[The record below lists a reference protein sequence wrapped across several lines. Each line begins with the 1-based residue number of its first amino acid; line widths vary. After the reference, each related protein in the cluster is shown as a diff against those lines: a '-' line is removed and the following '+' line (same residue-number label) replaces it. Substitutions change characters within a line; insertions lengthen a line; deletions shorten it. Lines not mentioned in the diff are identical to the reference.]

1 MPSLSELEL
10 ILSVLTCG
18 RDDLLTLLSAEL
30 VELAGALDIDAST
43 GPQDPLWELDRE
55 VDFELV
61 RADSELGLRL
71 ARLPEIHVRT
81 VEETP
86 EEFTVARQ
94 RLKILRSAL
103 AKRASALTA
112 VGRYLTTTHAVEMT
126 TPATTLPRLSSEGVA
141 EHARIEERLIARV
154 TRNARCQTPR
164 GELDVHALFGP

>member
-103 AKRASALTA
+103 A
-112 VGRYLTTTHAVEMT
+112 
-126 TPATTLPRLSSEGVA
+126 
-141 EHARIEERLIARV
+141 
-154 TRNARCQTPR
+154 
-164 GELDVHALFGP
+164 